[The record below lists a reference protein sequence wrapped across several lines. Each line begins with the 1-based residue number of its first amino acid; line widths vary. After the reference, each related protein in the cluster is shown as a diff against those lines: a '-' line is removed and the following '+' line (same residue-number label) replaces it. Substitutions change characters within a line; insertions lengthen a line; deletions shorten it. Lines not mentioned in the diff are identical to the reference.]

1 MSRHLFDRKL
11 STDTSLS
18 LNDSLACTIAN
29 SISSSLYG
37 LLGPRWAKE
46 AFEDEN
52 EEMSMAQLVRCAA
65 RDFNRTMR
73 GPSCAVETLAS
84 YGIEIDT
91 QLKRGESLS
100 LLSHALVKETPE
112 PQSKWGW
119 TQYQNSEVE
128 AEGHH
133 IILARSSIW
142 DNKESR
148 GEPRAIEP
156 CSNCTHGIS
165 SESVHGGTLV
175 SMKKSEIE
183 CDSDEDIAY
192 ARRLL
197 RRESE
202 SYEAEKHTVVVEKE
216 GALLAPTAR
225 AILDQTR
232 PSIIIGLE
240 KSNVDCQ
247 VSSTSTATERRG
259 TKETVHR
266 AISTDIL
273 ADSKL
278 SKFATQR
285 FSPPGLSLPS
295 EVWDDVVLWDRET
308 REAFDKEKLPSAEI
322 IATRVHM
329 VRKSMKEFLSE
340 SPEPLGLTN
349 FQFESCMNAIQKGIG
364 VEASRTAWQDSFY
377 EEIMIEDTW
386 IRLKASDTAR
396 WAQTLQGPTVRIE
409 DQEKEPELE
418 GNTETVDVAQNWFN
432 NIIGAASTVLA
443 RATIAGGKTA
453 RRQGR
458 PLYPDERLE
467 EEELHCIEIAELDR
481 KHVAMKR
488 ELINQSLQVVLSSKR
503 VLRRVPRN
511 EVASAFARDIT
522 ETRRDRM
529 VIHAPVNASLVT
541 LLYI

>member
-165 SESVHGGTLV
+165 SESVRGGTLV

-192 ARRLL
+192 ALSL
-197 RRESE
+197 IHISE
-202 SYEAEKHTVVVEKE
+202 
-216 GALLAPTAR
+216 P
-225 AILDQTR
+225 TR
-232 PSIIIGLE
+232 P
-240 KSNVDCQ
+240 
-247 VSSTSTATERRG
+247 
-259 TKETVHR
+259 
-266 AISTDIL
+266 
-273 ADSKL
+273 
-278 SKFATQR
+278 
-285 FSPPGLSLPS
+285 
-295 EVWDDVVLWDRET
+295 
-308 REAFDKEKLPSAEI
+308 
-322 IATRVHM
+322 
-329 VRKSMKEFLSE
+329 
-340 SPEPLGLTN
+340 
-349 FQFESCMNAIQKGIG
+349 
-364 VEASRTAWQDSFY
+364 Y
-377 EEIMIEDTW
+377 
-386 IRLKASDTAR
+386 
-396 WAQTLQGPTVRIE
+396 
-409 DQEKEPELE
+409 
-418 GNTETVDVAQNWFN
+418 
-432 NIIGAASTVLA
+432 
-443 RATIAGGKTA
+443 
-453 RRQGR
+453 
-458 PLYPDERLE
+458 
-467 EEELHCIEIAELDR
+467 
-481 KHVAMKR
+481 
-488 ELINQSLQVVLSSKR
+488 
-503 VLRRVPRN
+503 
-511 EVASAFARDIT
+511 
-522 ETRRDRM
+522 
-529 VIHAPVNASLVT
+529 
-541 LLYI
+541 